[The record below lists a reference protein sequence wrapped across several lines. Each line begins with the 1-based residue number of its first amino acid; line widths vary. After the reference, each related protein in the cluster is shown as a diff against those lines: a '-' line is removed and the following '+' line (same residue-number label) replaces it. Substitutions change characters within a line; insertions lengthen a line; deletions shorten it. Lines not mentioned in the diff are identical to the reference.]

1 MAKERFDQNS
11 KIEFELD
18 RSLALVLFE
27 FLARVA
33 DEQDGEPLAGTLDHD
48 AELPALWALLALLEE
63 HLDEPFADD
72 YRDRIKQARETILRR
87 FGKSR

>member
-1 MAKERFDQNS
+1 MTDSDR
-11 KIEFELD
+11 KILLELD

-27 FLARVA
+27 FLARAA
-33 DEQDGEPLAGTLDHD
+33 DEQDGEPLAGALEHD
-48 AELPALWALLALLEE
+48 AELPALWVLLGLLED

-72 YRDRIKQARETILRR
+72 YRDKIKEAREAVLRH